1 VVVIGSYS
9 HLKAARRTSPLRSR
23 AMGSYRGLG
32 KCPRHADMVTANPAW
47 VTIGGVFAFL
57 VAALFL
63 LGGFV

>member
-1 VVVIGSYS
+1 
-9 HLKAARRTSPLRSR
+9 
-23 AMGSYRGLG
+23 MGSYRGLG